1 MPAAARW
8 PDILGNVPEFVFTPR
23 AQHSIMRSRLDNNRN
38 FNKRV
43 LLRLHTFPFDRN
55 RLSWIGRTSDI
66 FVDFLFPA
74 AQSMG
79 VRLWISKTRSKAQI
93 QISKKVR
100 RSDFEFQAVVEGP
113 NLNFVNMFEGPTLN
127 FENPSRSEL
136 KFREKNADV
145 QMWISKHCSKV
156 DF

>member
-1 MPAAARW
+1 MGS
-8 PDILGNVPEFVFTPR
+8 DFEF
-23 AQHSIMRSRLDNNRN
+23 QKH
-38 FNKRV
+38 
-43 LLRLHTFPFDRN
+43 
-55 RLSWIGRTSDI
+55 
-66 FVDFLFPA
+66 
-74 AQSMG
+74 
-79 VRLWISKTRSKAQI
+79 VRKPKCKFQ
-93 QISKKVR
+93 KKVR

-136 KFREKNADV
+136 KFRDKNADV

>member
-1 MPAAARW
+1 
-8 PDILGNVPEFVFTPR
+8 
-23 AQHSIMRSRLDNNRN
+23 
-38 FNKRV
+38 
-43 LLRLHTFPFDRN
+43 
-55 RLSWIGRTSDI
+55 
-66 FVDFLFPA
+66 
-74 AQSMG
+74 MG

-136 KFREKNADV
+136 EFREKNVDV

>member
-1 MPAAARW
+1 MPTAARW

-23 AQHSIMRSRLDNNRN
+23 AQHSIMRSRLDNTRN
-38 FNKRV
+38 FNTRV
-43 LLRLHTFPFDRN
+43 LLRLHTFPWQKQIISN
-55 RLSWIGRTSDI
+55 RTHVWHLCWFSLPCSSVYGGPTLNFKNTFESPNSN
-66 FVDFLFPA
+66 F
-74 AQSMG
+74 
-79 VRLWISKTRSKAQI
+79 
-93 QISKKVR
+93 KKVR